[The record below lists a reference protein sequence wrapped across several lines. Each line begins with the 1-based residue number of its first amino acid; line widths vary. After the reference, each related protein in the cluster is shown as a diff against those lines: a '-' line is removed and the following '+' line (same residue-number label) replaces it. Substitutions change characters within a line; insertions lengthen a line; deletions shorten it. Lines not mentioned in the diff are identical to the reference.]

1 MTKCSRVIVPK
12 YSRIILLIEFEYG
25 SRCWFSGR
33 PIENADNS
41 GVYINSLA
49 LQAVLE
55 QWTANGG
62 QDYNPQNPGASS
74 ASLMGSYKKNEYYI
88 KETIDASRS
97 LLRHVVNG
105 LFPNDNLKHAPVRTH
120 MRILSGAMFLLKVG
134 SSSFLNSLLTHA
146 DFRAW
151 SQRGR
156 SRNLSALT
164 RRNHQSSSHKRC
176 RRCSPLPAD
185 RRSPRRPDL

>member
-1 MTKCSRVIVPK
+1 MISYTDIP
-12 YSRIILLIEFEYG
+12 
-25 SRCWFSGR
+25 
-33 PIENADNS
+33 

-74 ASLMGSYKKNEYYI
+74 VSLVGSYKRNEYYI
-88 KETIDASRS
+88 KEVIDASRS

-105 LFPNDNLKHAPVRTH
+105 LFPEDNLKHAPVRTH

-134 SSSFLNSLLTHA
+134 SSSFRNSHLTLA
-146 DFRAW
+146 DFRTW

-156 SRNLSALT
+156 SRNLAALT
-164 RRNHQSSSHKRC
+164 RPNHQSPSHQRC
-176 RRCSPLPAD
+176 
-185 RRSPRRPDL
+185 

>member
-1 MTKCSRVIVPK
+1 MSSSRQTEITD
-12 YSRIILLIEFEYG
+12 I
-25 SRCWFSGR
+25 
-33 PIENADNS
+33 S

-74 ASLMGSYKKNEYYI
+74 TSLVGSYKRNEYYI
-88 KETIDASRS
+88 KEVIDASRS

-105 LFPNDNLKHAPVRTH
+105 LFPEDNLKHAPVRTH

-134 SSSFLNSLLTHA
+134 SSSFLNSPSNNCRPSRLEPKRTK
-146 DFRAW
+146 
-151 SQRGR
+151 SQPLCAY
-156 SRNLSALT
+156 STKPLKPFAPALSMTFISACGSLI
-164 RRNHQSSSHKRC
+164 SSK
-176 RRCSPLPAD
+176 A
-185 RRSPRRPDL
+185 